1 MGAGMSAGGKVKK
14 EWAPIA
20 SGEGYRSGLGRE
32 FPTAGEV
39 IEGKVDSCALRAIC
53 LCLYFL
59 SLHTARSTSGSVA
72 SPIYCAS

>member
-1 MGAGMSAGGKVKK
+1 MKK

-39 IEGKVDSCALRAIC
+39 IEGEYRFRYATPNWRI
-53 LCLYFL
+53 
-59 SLHTARSTSGSVA
+59 
-72 SPIYCAS
+72 